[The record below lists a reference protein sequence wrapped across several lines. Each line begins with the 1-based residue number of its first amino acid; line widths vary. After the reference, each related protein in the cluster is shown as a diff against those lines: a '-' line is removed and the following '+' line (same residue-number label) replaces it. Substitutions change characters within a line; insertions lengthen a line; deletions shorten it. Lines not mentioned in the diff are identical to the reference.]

1 MDAAL
6 NYLKDA
12 NLMLKNFDEE
22 TDFVEI
28 CKNIYKNC
36 KNYSNI
42 NELNNC
48 IIDLRRLLK
57 FQEKIFEA
65 EFNIIFVKFK
75 NFIKNENEQ
84 ILENILILF
93 NEILD
98 LKSKFGCF
106 IEEWFNELLSEI
118 IKVYYYKN
126 SNERIK
132 LLIEVFLSK
141 INEDENTIKC
151 YLNVFETIDE
161 IILAK
166 PAIINFFNYIK
177 KFDKIKIIN
186 NFNWKR
192 IFESMRYK
200 NKEFSTFFYNE
211 FINAFNKNIDLFKI
225 IFINV
230 NTGDYMKFKQMTGIE
245 FQTI

>member
-22 TDFVEI
+22 TDFVGI

-48 IIDLRRLLK
+48 IIELRRLLK

-98 LKSKFGCF
+98 SKNKFGCF
-106 IEEWFNELLSEI
+106 IQEWFNELISDI
-118 IKVYYYKN
+118 IRVYYYKN

-132 LLIEVFLSK
+132 LLIEVFLTK
-141 INEDENTIKC
+141 INEDENTVNC
-151 YLNVFETIDE
+151 YINVFENMNE
-161 IILAK
+161 IILVK

-177 KFDKIKIIN
+177 KFERLKVIN
-186 NFNWKR
+186 KFNWKR